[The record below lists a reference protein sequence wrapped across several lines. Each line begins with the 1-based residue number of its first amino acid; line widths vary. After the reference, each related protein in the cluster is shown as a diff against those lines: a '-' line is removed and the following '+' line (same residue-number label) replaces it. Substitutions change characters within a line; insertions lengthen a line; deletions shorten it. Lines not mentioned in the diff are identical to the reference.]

1 MGVFVRW
8 LKFILIDV
16 HLIVV
21 AVLAAFGA
29 VVALLFMFVQGV
41 IFFTEIAEK
50 HSIDD
55 EKALKCQF
63 RQKQACTAFTACL
76 RGIAC

>member
-1 MGVFVRW
+1 MIMSQKDIFRKNMGVFVRW

-29 VVALLFMFVQGV
+29 VVALLFMFV
-41 IFFTEIAEK
+41 
-50 HSIDD
+50 
-55 EKALKCQF
+55 
-63 RQKQACTAFTACL
+63 
-76 RGIAC
+76 